1 VFRIVDDDLP
11 QFESVLPTT
20 LVARQSRRLKNV
32 SSAYLTRPIPMPKLS
47 QSQERKINIDGMAL
61 EKAGR
66 IDDAIALYEV
76 GVVNETST
84 PGTYER
90 LIALYWKVKR
100 QDDELR
106 ICELAAKRW
115 PTARDG
121 YGNVSPST
129 FASRLVRINA
139 RATRRRGGTA

>member
-1 VFRIVDDDLP
+1 M
-11 QFESVLPTT
+11 
-20 LVARQSRRLKNV
+20 AK
-32 SSAYLTRPIPMPKLS
+32 LTE
-47 QSQERKINIDGMAL
+47 SQELKINIDGRAL

-66 IDDAIALYEV
+66 IDEAIALYEL
-76 GVVNETST
+76 GVANETST

-90 LIALYWKVKR
+90 LITLYWKTKR
-100 QDDELR
+100 RDDERR

-129 FASRLVRINA
+129 FASRLARINA
-139 RATRRRGGTA
+139 RPTRGRGSPA

>member
-1 VFRIVDDDLP
+1 
-11 QFESVLPTT
+11 
-20 LVARQSRRLKNV
+20 
-32 SSAYLTRPIPMPKLS
+32 MPKLS
-47 QSQERKINIDGMAL
+47 ESQELKINMDGKVL

-66 IDDAIALYEV
+66 IDEAIALYEF
-76 GVVNETST
+76 GVANETST

-90 LIALYWKVKR
+90 LIALYWKAKR
-100 QDDELR
+100 QDEERR

-129 FASRLVRINA
+129 FASRLTRINA
-139 RATRRRGGTA
+139 RAARKAGRKRITDRADESA